1 MQTPGP
7 LSGSQYYKI
16 GDWVTFGWN
25 YTSLKV
31 SPTAVNVVA
40 SCATNNEIYTITS
53 NMSVS
58 ETGAVLWDTAPFLA
72 TATPLL
78 TSTYTLIVY
87 DAAKPITAAP
97 SSGYLAPFGQ
107 FVFGMYL
114 GQPYQDLSGFT
125 CATCSAANSL
135 LDPKALRFLLGMAAI
150 TVASFTWFAAGA
162 LF

>member
-78 TSTYTLIVY
+78 TYGRFLQTKTRSGKLTWNRSTYTLIVY

-114 GQPYQDLSGFT
+114 GQPYQDLSGTLYFV
-125 CATCSAANSL
+125 
-135 LDPKALRFLLGMAAI
+135 PKLRSDI
-150 TVASFTWFAAGA
+150 CY
-162 LF
+162 